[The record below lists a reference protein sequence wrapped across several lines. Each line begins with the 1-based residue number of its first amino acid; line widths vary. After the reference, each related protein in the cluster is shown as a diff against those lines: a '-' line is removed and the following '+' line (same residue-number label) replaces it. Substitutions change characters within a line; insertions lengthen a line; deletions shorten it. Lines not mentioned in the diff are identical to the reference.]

1 MMFPKSSHYRFI
13 LSFAIAAL
21 IVISAGCNGAPA
33 PVATQAS
40 STPSVSPTPIPPTPT
55 PQPQAVLVNGQGTSL
70 ALFQSEL
77 DRYQTA
83 QTAAGNTVNQ
93 DQARK
98 TVLDDLVDQMLL
110 AQAAEK
116 DGYKISDAAVQ
127 ARIDQLA
134 TSMGGKDA
142 LAAWL
147 EKYNYS
153 EADFSEQL
161 RLSMAAAWERDQI
174 AAQVPQTAE
183 QVHAR
188 QILVYDADTAQKYLA
203 KLKAGADFATLA
215 QQLDPVTGGDLGW
228 FPRGYLTDPAVEK
241 AAFALQPG
249 QYSDVVQAQ
258 QGYLIIQVIAR
269 DTQHPLSPDA
279 RLALQKQAL
288 QKWLQDQRAQS
299 KVQVLA
305 P

>member
-13 LSFAIAAL
+13 LSFFIAAL
-21 IVISAGCNGAPA
+21 IVIAAGCNGAPA
-33 PVATQAS
+33 PATAQES
-40 STPSVSPTPIPPTPT
+40 STPAASPTPIPPTPT
-55 PQPQAVLVNGQGTSL
+55 SEPQAVMVNGQGISL

-77 DRYQTA
+77 GRYQTA
-83 QTAAGNTVNQ
+83 QTAAGNNVNQ
-93 DQARK
+93 DQARQ

-116 DGYKISDAAVQ
+116 GGYKISDAAVQ

-134 TSMGGKDA
+134 TSLGGKDA

-228 FPRGYLTDPAVEK
+228 FPRGYLTDPEVEK

-288 QKWLQDQRAQS
+288 QKWLQDQRTQS